1 MTGSRVPIARY
12 VESHVHHEPKNNSSV
27 PHCFLS
33 FIPVQSNIFHYAL
46 GQLAAAADHDEMKQE
61 IGEEATATS
70 EEERHKPKQEV
81 AKVASYS
88 AATHAKSRYSD
99 SPRDIPYN
107 KPRPNNITP
116 PTPNVHDKS
125 FLRGSSSY
133 TIVDTTVSAV
143 SPVVISIHPTSD
155 ATVHSNDDRKAF
167 LGDSGE
173 LTVGPSQQYKS
184 RSMCYNDA
192 LIKFDLMTFSLDER
206 RNYRA
211 ANRAV
216 LRLFSLMSSP
226 SGGIVQLASSNKWD
240 ERDVTWSTAPKM
252 SHALASIGRTHP
264 NSWIEVDVTS
274 MLLFQPRSGANHN
287 TVTLRITRELT
298 NHSWLAK
305 YSSKENEAGY
315 PAPELRVYF

>member
-1 MTGSRVPIARY
+1 
-12 VESHVHHEPKNNSSV
+12 
-27 PHCFLS
+27 
-33 FIPVQSNIFHYAL
+33 
-46 GQLAAAADHDEMKQE
+46 
-61 IGEEATATS
+61 
-70 EEERHKPKQEV
+70 
-81 AKVASYS
+81 
-88 AATHAKSRYSD
+88 
-99 SPRDIPYN
+99 
-107 KPRPNNITP
+107 
-116 PTPNVHDKS
+116 
-125 FLRGSSSY
+125 
-133 TIVDTTVSAV
+133 
-143 SPVVISIHPTSD
+143 
-155 ATVHSNDDRKAF
+155 
-167 LGDSGE
+167 
-173 LTVGPSQQYKS
+173 
-184 RSMCYNDA
+184 MCYNDA

-252 SHALASIGRTHP
+252 RHALASIGRTHP